1 MALLPRFPG
10 WIFVDPAVFTPD
22 LELLAVVTLIAH
34 PLLFRE
40 LCAEQAL
47 KSYPLNFVINASGL
61 CLLTGLLT
69 K

>member
-22 LELLAVVTLIAH
+22 LELLAVVT